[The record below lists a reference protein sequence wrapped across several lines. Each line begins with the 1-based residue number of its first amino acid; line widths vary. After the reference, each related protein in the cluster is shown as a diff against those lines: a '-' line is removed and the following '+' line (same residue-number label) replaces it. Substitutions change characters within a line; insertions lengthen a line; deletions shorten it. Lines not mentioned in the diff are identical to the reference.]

1 MRGGIVRDTATT
13 LLDVLAVLLLAA
25 AAGVGLAA
33 IELWLGLLSAGLV
46 VLAASQ
52 ASAVTGKGAKR

>member
-1 MRGGIVRDTATT
+1 MRDALTN

-33 IELWLGLLSAGLV
+33 IELWLGLLSAGGV
-46 VLAASQ
+46 VLIASQ
-52 ASAVTGKGAKR
+52 VSALTGRNDQ